1 MELDSGINASKT
13 NEHLQKS
20 SAPNDSNAFA
30 HFLLERMYSFK
41 SRLYFVRAF
50 SGKSDRR
57 GYGSV
62 TVRPKKKFRTLPL
75 EAGHVSAFSVIGGVF
90 ERNRLDTR
98 TNANPAGLLVTYP
111 SQTAAKHNIWDSNKL
126 PQRSGQFVFRIASNE
141 IRLNVLK
148 VV

>member
-13 NEHLQKS
+13 NKHLQKS
-20 SAPNDSNAFA
+20 SALNDSNAFA
-30 HFLLERMYSFK
+30 IFFWSACTPLKTDFTSFEP
-41 SRLYFVRAF
+41 FQARAI
-50 SGKSDRR
+50 DEV
-57 GYGSV
+57 YGSV
-62 TVRPKKKFRTLPL
+62 TVQPSKEFRTLSL
-75 EAGHVSAFSVIGGVF
+75 EIGHASAFSVIGGVF

-111 SQTAAKHNIWDSNKL
+111 SQTAAKHNICDSKRL

>member
-1 MELDSGINASKT
+1 MPQKLTNICRSRPHRMTQTLLLIFFWRGCTPLKT
-13 NEHLQKS
+13 
-20 SAPNDSNAFA
+20 DFT
-30 HFLLERMYSFK
+30 SFGP
-41 SRLYFVRAF
+41 FQARAI
-50 SGKSDRR
+50 DEV
-57 GYGSV
+57 YGSL

-75 EAGHVSAFSVIGGVF
+75 EVGHVSAFSVVGGVF
-90 ERNRLDTR
+90 ERNRLVTR